1 MRARNRAIRR
11 VDGVARPRASSSAA
25 SRRVL
30 LAARLREREA
40 RQLAVAVGGQALGD
54 EGVEHRLGVGFA
66 HADRL
71 TDGRGAPRTL

>member
-1 MRARNRAIRR
+1 MRARNRRY
-11 VDGVARPRASSSAA
+11 AA
-25 SRRVL
+25 STASRAPGVELGREPARVL